1 MNDTIKALL
10 SELKSGLAQIY
21 ADRLRGLYLF
31 GSYATGQQ
39 HPESDLD
46 VLIVLDR
53 LDSYGAEI
61 DRTGP
66 LVSAISLSKP
76 RSSWH
81 LGRQPAAQSADR
93 ALFSP
98 GPRSALTISP

>member
-1 MNDTIKALL
+1 MNDTIEALL

-21 ADRLRGLYLF
+21 AERLRGLYLF
-31 GSYATGQQ
+31 GSYATGHQ

-66 LVSAISLSKP
+66 LISAISLNYALSVSRGFFSETDWA
-76 RSSWH
+76 RSDSPF
-81 LGRQPAAQSADR
+81 LDNLRQEAIPA
-93 ALFSP
+93 
-98 GPRSALTISP
+98 